1 MKEGIVTKSLD
12 MPGKEDMEAINRYT
26 RRDYG
31 PEEVYAFAMVLC
43 DNEIDRDYE
52 RFSVE
57 SLDGLRGLFLG
68 KTCIFDHECRSAN
81 QTARIYHTELRRV
94 AGETTGAG
102 EELVQL
108 LAKAYLP
115 RIEGSRGTIELI
127 ESGILKE
134 MSVSCDIGR
143 RVCGICG
150 KMSCEHVRGRSYEG
164 KVAHTI
170 LMEPSDAY
178 ECSFVAVP
186 AQRGAGVVKSAKVEK
201 ILAREE
207 NEEVTLTKSQ
217 VREIGE
223 RFREVSEKARW
234 GEKYRMELERGVLK
248 YSAIAQPDMPRR
260 VMESAVKALGV
271 EELAEMER
279 TYRGMAEKALPLR
292 PQLMPR
298 REEGCKDG
306 NRDFLI

>member
-57 SLDGLRGLFLG
+57 SLDRLRELFLG

-150 KMSCEHVRGRSYEG
+150 WGS
-164 KVAHTI
+164 A
-170 LMEPSDAY
+170 
-178 ECSFVAVP
+178 
-186 AQRGAGVVKSAKVEK
+186 AG
-201 ILAREE
+201 
-207 NEEVTLTKSQ
+207 
-217 VREIGE
+217 G
-223 RFREVSEKARW
+223 
-234 GEKYRMELERGVLK
+234 
-248 YSAIAQPDMPRR
+248 
-260 VMESAVKALGV
+260 
-271 EELAEMER
+271 
-279 TYRGMAEKALPLR
+279 
-292 PQLMPR
+292 
-298 REEGCKDG
+298 
-306 NRDFLI
+306 